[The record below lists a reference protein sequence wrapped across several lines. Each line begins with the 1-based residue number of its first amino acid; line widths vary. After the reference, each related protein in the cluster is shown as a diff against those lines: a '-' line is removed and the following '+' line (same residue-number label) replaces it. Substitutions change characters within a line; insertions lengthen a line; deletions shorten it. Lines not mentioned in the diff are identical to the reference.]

1 LTILNYNLQSAI
13 RQTSM
18 TTKRSS
24 FWAWLWITLGVLYF
38 FVPLLATLNFSL
50 RAQRGVL
57 SLTAYANVF
66 SDPRFFETFSFSL
79 EMAVL
84 TIIVSVLLIFPTAY
98 WILLRLPRLRPVMEF
113 ITLLPFVVPAIVLVF
128 GLIKIYSRPPLLLT
142 STAAT
147 TNVLLVAGYVVL
159 SFPYM
164 YRAVDTG
171 LRAIDVRTLTE
182 AAQSLGANWPTI
194 IFRVIFPN
202 IRVALLSGA
211 FLTFAIVIGELTL
224 AQYLAR
230 PAFAPYMQLLIANKA
245 YEPAALAIISF
256 ILTWVSIGVIQFLG
270 RAAPGQ
276 TQLGGTK

>member
-1 LTILNYNLQSAI
+1 
-13 RQTSM
+13 M
-18 TTKRSS
+18 KRKSLWS
-24 FWAWLWITLGVLYF
+24 WLWIGLGVMYF
-38 FVPLLATLNFSL
+38 LVPLLATLNFSL
-50 RAQRGVL
+50 RAQRDTL
-57 SLTAYANVF
+57 SLTAYQNVF
-66 SDPRFFETFSFSL
+66 EDSRFFETFTFSL

-84 TIIVSVLLIFPTAY
+84 TIVVSVLLIFPTAY
-98 WILLRLPRLRPVMEF
+98 WIQLRLPRLRPVMEF

-128 GLIKIYSRPPLLLT
+128 GLIKIYSRPPLALT
-142 STAAT
+142 SSAMS
-147 TNVLLVAGYVVL
+147 TNVLLIGGYVVL
-159 SFPYM
+159 SFPYV

-182 AAQSLGANWPTI
+182 AAQSLGAGWGTI
-194 IFRVIFPN
+194 IFQVIFPN

-224 AQYLAR
+224 AQFLAR
-230 PAFAPYMQLLIANKA
+230 PAFGPYMQLMGANRA

-256 ILTWVSIGVIQFLG
+256 VLTWGSIGIIQFLG